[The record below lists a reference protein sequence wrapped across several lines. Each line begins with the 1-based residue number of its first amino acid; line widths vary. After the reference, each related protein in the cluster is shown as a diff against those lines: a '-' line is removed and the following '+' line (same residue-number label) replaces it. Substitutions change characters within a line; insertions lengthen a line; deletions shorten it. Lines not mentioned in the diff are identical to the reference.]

1 MIHIRTIV
9 LLCTLVVTAS
19 TSANVFRFTYDE
31 RPEAYTARMQCAY
44 GQCIN
49 TPNYNIENE
58 NNGDI
63 NNVPNYAAMF
73 TKTFEHDPITGIATA
88 QGQNSFKTLVQ
99 ATQNGL
105 QATYN
110 DIVRYTGS
118 SLLTNPQASAA
129 WYLCGKDGS
138 LLPLVVPPTL
148 DSAQAG
154 SDMTENYLEAI
165 ARSVSYSDFGTGLGT
180 DIDTINGGSITQNA
194 CDVLNAYGVAFQG
207 PKVGGLV
214 TPATLFRGNGVG
226 ELDGPYISQYAFH
239 DLHLYDQALLPVKQY
254 MAVPTAHNF
263 GVTWANFVAIQNG
276 LVPVAYAPTDF
287 EPFVQYIINSAM
299 LGTLVHKDMLSDP
312 YVYAQNVLFNNNAPL
327 APNLP
332 YNNGSMPN
340 EAAFAT
346 MTYPDIAGA
355 VGAVAI
361 QALKTAWAHKW
372 RASLRLRPEA
382 MAGIVHQ
389 AKVNSDNPYN
399 LNPLIFGTP
408 GGIDLLNWVQQFN
421 LQQVPFN
428 PNNGTY
434 LLPLLY
440 PEGSPTHPSYP
451 AGHATVAGAC
461 TTVLK
466 AFFNDMALINTFMT
480 PVKPDP
486 ADPTQLIPLTIG
498 EGRDIITLG
507 GELNKWA
514 SNIAIG
520 RNHAGVHYRTD
531 ADASL
536 LLGEQVAIFFL
547 KDWASTYS
555 ELDFTGFEL
564 TKRDGTRI
572 RITATQVTVIS

>member
-1 MIHIRTIV
+1 MS
-9 LLCTLVVTAS
+9 TL
-19 TSANVFRFTYDE
+19 SANLPRFSYDE
-31 RPEAYTARMQCAY
+31 RPEAYQARMLQAYNQCY
-44 GQCIN
+44 N
-49 TPNYNIENE
+49 TANYNIELE

-63 NNVPNYAAMF
+63 TNVPNYAAMF
-73 TKTFEHDPITGIATA
+73 TKTFAHDPTTGIATA
-88 QGQNSFKTLVQ
+88 EGQQSFQTLVQ
-99 ATQNGL
+99 ATQNGQ

-110 DIVRYTGS
+110 AIERFDPNLS

-129 WYLCGKDGS
+129 WYLCGHDGS
-138 LLPLVVPPTL
+138 LIPLVVPPTL
-148 DSAQAG
+148 ASKQAG
-154 SDMTENYLEAI
+154 ADLTENYVMRICDQVL
-165 ARSVSYSDFGTGLGT
+165 YPDFGTGMGT
-180 DIDTINGGSITQNA
+180 DMDTINGGSKTLNA
-194 CDVLNAYGVAFQG
+194 CAVLNAYGSAFQG
-207 PKVGGLV
+207 PKINGEV
-214 TPATLFRGNGVG
+214 TPQTLFRGNGLG
-226 ELDGPYISQYAFH
+226 ELDGPYISQYAWH

-254 MAVPTAHNF
+254 MAIPGQRRF
-263 GVTWANFVAIQNG
+263 GVTWANFVDIENG
-276 LVPVAYAPTDF
+276 LVPVPYGPNDF
-287 EPFVQYIINSAM
+287 LPNVQYIINSAM

-332 YNNGSMPN
+332 YYNGTMRN
-340 EAAFAT
+340 EAGFAT
-346 MTYPDIAGA
+346 MFYPDIAGA

-382 MAGIVHQ
+382 MAGLVHQ
-389 AKVNSDNPYN
+389 AKVTDTNPYN
-399 LNPLIFGTP
+399 LNDIIFGTP
-408 GGIDLLNWVQQFN
+408 GNIDLLNWVLQTN
-421 LQQVPFN
+421 LQQVPAN

-434 LLPLLY
+434 LLSQLF
-440 PEGSPTHPSYP
+440 PEGSPNHPSYP

-466 AFFNDMALINTFMT
+466 AFFNDRAFINSFMT

-486 ADPTQLIPLTIG
+486 NNPTQLIALTDG
-498 EGRDIITLG
+498 EGANLLTLG

-536 LLGEQVAIFFL
+536 LLGEQVAIYFL
-547 KDWASTYS
+547 QDWASTYQ
-555 ELDFTGFEL
+555 EQNFTGFEL